1 MPTIK
6 TPKGGN
12 YFNCF
17 ALQLGKIGEVSFSFQ
32 TFSYREEEVE
42 LAYDL
47 RIVQLGNDFYAF
59 YSFDRSDRLDQMKH
73 TIDDIIRSLS
83 RENFEGK

>member
-42 LAYDL
+42 LACDL

-59 YSFDRSDRLDQMKH
+59 YSKGAPSIVRDLLYSK
-73 TIDDIIRSLS
+73 
-83 RENFEGK
+83 